1 MKPRNCI
8 EHSCNRAM
16 REPVYVVLRPAAKRR
31 PWPHVVTVGPAGLQ
45 SFSPGAP
52 SPHPIDVALRGYPGV
67 EWDKDMADV
76 RAWKPAEILSAAWMF
91 ALGVTAWW
99 LQTKTRK
106 LKWQF

>member
-8 EHSCNRAM
+8 EHACNRAM

-76 RAWKPAEILSAAWMF
+76 RACMNEYNRGSRIKN
-91 ALGVTAWW
+91 
-99 LQTKTRK
+99 KTRVTHAE
-106 LKWQF
+106 